1 MNRYILYVIAGYLSG
16 SVLYA
21 RVMCH
26 LFGGE
31 AALLDSKDSNPGASN
46 AFACGG
52 FACGALTLTGDLLKG
67 IVPVWLFVRS
77 GEPITPTALALVLAA
92 PVAGHAFPC
101 FYGFHGGKGI
111 AVSFGCLLG
120 LIPLWEPVL
129 LFAGCF
135 IFFSVV
141 VKITP
146 HFQRTAVAYLVTL
159 LLMAFTH
166 QLRGVTGGYMLICLL
181 VGLRLHLSK
190 EPREHMQVRLPVG
203 LPEGREP

>member
-31 AALLDSKDSNPGASN
+31 AALLDCKDSNPGTSN

-190 EPREHMQVRLPVG
+190 ETREPMQVRLPVG
-203 LPEGREP
+203 LPEGRQP

>member
-1 MNRYILYVIAGYLSG
+1 MKPYLYYVLAGYLSG

-21 RVMCH
+21 RALCR

-31 AALLDSKDSNPGASN
+31 QQLLDSKDANPGTTN

-52 FACGALTLTGDLLKG
+52 FLCGVLTLMGDLLKG
-67 IVPVWLFVRS
+67 ILPVWAYVRS
-77 GEPITPTALALVLAA
+77 GQAITPVSLALVLAA
-92 PVAGHAFPC
+92 PVVGHAFPC

-120 LIPLWEPVL
+120 LVPLWEPVL

-146 HFQRTAVAYLVTL
+146 HFQRTAVTYLVTL